1 MLLSRL
7 SDPVAECRSH
17 ARHRKGFTMKLNAS
31 ITGLTGLPDGT
42 YTGEV
47 AEATLVAEGTR
58 LSVAFR
64 VVDGAARVGAY
75 QRESWPLDPAA
86 PAHAG
91 LVQLVGACLGNGA
104 VLEDTD
110 QLLRARVVFRMKGG
124 HLFVN
129 YGAKA
134 ESEPA
139 EQPASDDTPTE

>member
-1 MLLSRL
+1 
-7 SDPVAECRSH
+7 
-17 ARHRKGFTMKLNAS
+17 MKLNAS

-58 LSVAFR
+58 LSVAFK
-64 VVDGAARVGAY
+64 VVDGAARIGAF
-75 QRESWPLDPAA
+75 QRESWPLDPSS

-110 QLLRARVVFRMKGG
+110 QLLKARVVFRMKGG

-129 YGAKA
+129 YGAKT
-134 ESEPA
+134 EEPA
-139 EQPASDDTPTE
+139 EQPAPSDDAPVTE